1 MNIQTKQRAAASVS
15 ATTSS
20 FAVTLA
26 KKAAQERLDALQKD
40 SYNATN
46 FFAFTK
52 RARDDGADDED
63 DGEWQRSSRKITRKK
78 KESNFE
84 CAFLTK
90 KNNI

>member
-1 MNIQTKQRAAASVS
+1 MS

-46 FFAFTK
+46 FFAYTK

-63 DGEWQRSSRKITRKK
+63 GQWHMLATIDCYLLFGYIRLFVVIGE
-78 KESNFE
+78 FY
-84 CAFLTK
+84 
-90 KNNI
+90 